1 MLSVGPQDIAPKQT
15 MAPNK
20 VRRLYHQ
27 KYREDWE
34 RFPSFAPW
42 LCRGDDG
49 YSAHCKICDANV
61 LARLASIKQ
70 HNNAVKHQK
79 AMKSY
84 IPGVPT
90 MRQQIMARVEAK
102 PIPPK
107 FFAAKQKPKVKRI
120 KVEKIDPPEP
130 PIEQDACSN
139 DSILED
145 LLGNEEGFEQEYEIT
160 EEVIEHEHE
169 HEQNI
174 KQEMLMP
181 EYKMDETND
190 EIIMDDN
197 IISEF
202 DLFGNSVSL
211 QLNHMDLEDALL
223 CQERLQVVLTEFR
236 LKILKR
242 KAKLSF

>member
-1 MLSVGPQDIAPKQT
+1 MST
-15 MAPNK
+15 NK

-49 YSAHCKICDANV
+49 YSAHCKICGANV

-84 IPGVPT
+84 QPQLKTQNINAVPISKNGPSKPVSQKT
-90 MRQQIMARVEAK
+90 VAK
-102 PIPPK
+102 P
-107 FFAAKQKPKVKRI
+107 KPKSKRI
-120 KVEKIDPPEP
+120 KLDKTPTSPPPPAEEMEP
-130 PIEQDACSN
+130 DTCSN

-145 LLGNEEGFEQEYEIT
+145 LLGNDDDIEPEYLHSVDEQ
-160 EEVIEHEHE
+160 VN
-169 HEQNI
+169 EQNI
-174 KQEMLMP
+174 KTETLQEFN
-181 EYKMDETND
+181 EFND
-190 EIIMDDN
+190 DNLTDDN

-202 DLFGNSVSL
+202 DLFGKSLSL
-211 QLNHMDLEDALL
+211 QLNHMELEDALL

-242 KAKLSF
+242 KAKRTL

>member
-1 MLSVGPQDIAPKQT
+1 MS
-15 MAPNK
+15 K

-34 RFPSFAPW
+34 RFPSFSEW

-70 HNNAVKHQK
+70 HHNTAKHQK
-79 AMKSY
+79 ALKSHQLGSKSIPIKMEPGIKEEPKHMTQKY
-84 IPGVPT
+84 I
-90 MRQQIMARVEAK
+90 
-102 PIPPK
+102 
-107 FFAAKQKPKVKRI
+107 FATKPKPKIIKRSKPD
-120 KVEKIDPPEP
+120 KVSES
-130 PIEQDACSN
+130 IEQVALEPDTCSN

-145 LLGNEEGFEQEYEIT
+145 LLGNDDMEQQYLQEISDTEMEQDVKPEAIQEFKIDEMQEENLT
-160 EEVIEHEHE
+160 
-169 HEQNI
+169 
-174 KQEMLMP
+174 
-181 EYKMDETND
+181 
-190 EIIMDDN
+190 DDN

-202 DLFGNSVSL
+202 DLFGKSVSL
-211 QLNHMDLEDALL
+211 QLNHMELEDALL

-242 KAKLSF
+242 KSKRNF

>member
-1 MLSVGPQDIAPKQT
+1 MNSHLSPAQAVT
-15 MAPNK
+15 TVK

-27 KYREDWE
+27 KYREEWE

-79 AMKSY
+79 AMQSY
-84 IPGVPT
+84 NPGLKIENMKTENLKNESSKPVP
-90 MRQQIMARVEAK
+90 QKAVIV
-102 PIPPK
+102 
-107 FFAAKQKPKVKRI
+107 KPKPKIKRI
-120 KVEKIDPPEP
+120 KVEKIDPTSPVPPPEMDM
-130 PIEQDACSN
+130 ELDNCSN

-145 LLGNEEGFEQEYEIT
+145 LLGNEDDIEPEYLHSVGEQ
-160 EEVIEHEHE
+160 VI
-169 HEQNI
+169 NI
-174 KQEMLMP
+174 KP
-181 EYKMDETND
+181 ETIHEFKIDETN
-190 EIIMDDN
+190 EENFEDDN

-202 DLFGNSVSL
+202 DLFGKSLSL
-211 QLNHMDLEDALL
+211 QLNHMELEDALL

-242 KAKLSF
+242 KAKRSF

>member
-1 MLSVGPQDIAPKQT
+1 MST
-15 MAPNK
+15 NK

-27 KYREDWE
+27 KYRKDWE

-61 LARLASIKQ
+61 LARFASIKQ

-84 IPGVPT
+84 QPGLKVS
-90 MRQQIMARVEAK
+90 RQISPRQIMAKIEAK
-102 PIPPK
+102 PIPQK
-107 FFAAKQKPKVKRI
+107 LIAAKQKPKVKRI
-120 KVEKIDPPEP
+120 KVEKIDSDPEP
-130 PIEQDACSN
+130 PVEQDACSN

-145 LLGNEEGFEQEYEIT
+145 LLGNDEDDIEQEYEVT
-160 EEVIEHEHE
+160 EEVIEHEHDHD
-169 HEQNI
+169 HEQDV
-174 KQEMLMP
+174 KPELMAA
-181 EYKMDETND
+181 EYKMDEGN
-190 EIIMDDN
+190 EELMMDDN

>member
-1 MLSVGPQDIAPKQT
+1 MS
-15 MAPNK
+15 K

-34 RFPSFAPW
+34 RFPSFSEW

-70 HNNAVKHQK
+70 HHNTAKHQK
-79 AMKSY
+79 ALKCH
-84 IPGVPT
+84 
-90 MRQQIMARVEAK
+90 Q
-102 PIPPK
+102 
-107 FFAAKQKPKVKRI
+107 FAAKGIAIKMEPSVNEEPKPMSQKYIIASKPKPKVKRAKVD
-120 KVEKIDPPEP
+120 KVESIDSMEP
-130 PIEQDACSN
+130 DTCSN

-145 LLGNEEGFEQEYEIT
+145 LLGNDDMEQQYLQEISDQ
-160 EEVIEHEHE
+160 EIE
-169 HEQNI
+169 QDI
-174 KQEMLMP
+174 KPETIQEF
-181 EYKMDETND
+181 KIDEMQDDNLT
-190 EIIMDDN
+190 DDN

-202 DLFGNSVSL
+202 DLFGKSVSL
-211 QLNHMDLEDALL
+211 QLNHMELEDALL

-242 KAKLSF
+242 KSKRNF